1 MAQDILSGEALHQI
15 CLFRRQYLQLLDAQN
30 LTWPSSETLRSSQAQ
45 EWIFEHLFQTDDVS
59 QFLPPERYRLRV
71 LKLLMSKIENSVVDP
86 EEDEISDNLMSTLAE
101 LMFSPMPDDATAA
114 QQRNWVTYTPLAQDS
129 AILEKE
135 PELKLLENRA
145 VISGAGTTGL
155 RTWEA
160 ALHLSSYLLGSP
172 ELIES
177 IKGKK
182 VIELGAGT
190 GLLSILCASHLSAAH
205 VTATDGDEGVVQAL
219 HENAAFNDIKDSMDI
234 GVLWWGR
241 ALKGSWMY
249 EKDPSFSCDLV
260 LGADVTYDKAVIP
273 ALVSTMRD
281 MFEAWPHVQ
290 IIISATIR
298 NADTFAAFEYA
309 CAHNEFKV
317 HEVEYPLIPMEQQT
331 SLFHS
336 TAVPIKI
343 FSITAPET
351 QKDPYA
357 V

>member
-1 MAQDILSGEALHQI
+1 
-15 CLFRRQYLQLLDAQN
+15 
-30 LTWPSSETLRSSQAQ
+30 
-45 EWIFEHLFQTDDVS
+45 
-59 QFLPPERYRLRV
+59 
-71 LKLLMSKIENSVVDP
+71 
-86 EEDEISDNLMSTLAE
+86 MSTLAE

-129 AILEKE
+129 PILDKE

-160 ALHLSSYLLGSP
+160 ALHLSSYLLSSP
-172 ELIES
+172 ELTAS

-190 GLLSILCASHLSAAH
+190 GLLSILCASHLGAAY

-219 HENAAFNDIKDSMDI
+219 QENAAFNDVKDSMDI

-260 LGADVTYDKAVIP
+260 LGADVVSYMFFGFTETYLSSFQTYDKAVIP

-290 IIISATIR
+290 IVISATIR
-298 NADTFAAFEYA
+298 NTDTFAAFEYA
-309 CAHNEFKV
+309 CGKSSEA
-317 HEVEYPLIPMEQQT
+317 MT
-331 SLFHS
+331 SPVL
-336 TAVPIKI
+336 TV
-343 FSITAPET
+343 
-351 QKDPYA
+351 
-357 V
+357 